1 MKKVLILMLCLFCF
15 IPPVLAG
22 NILQQEYETAKMQE
36 LAQEPAFYNKTAKGL
51 IEDDYL
57 HYLNG
62 GGSLYGV
69 LKYKQKNLSKDS
81 FDLKYV
87 NLMLAKYDI
96 IIKNINPQLV
106 KPDRIIVEDD
116 DYKKLSDDVKSDMAI
131 FNLIIFK

>member
-1 MKKVLILMLCLFCF
+1 MKRIILIISVIFLMLPAF
-15 IPPVLAG
+15 AG
-22 NILQQEYETAKMQE
+22 NILQQEYETAKMAE
-36 LAQEPAFYNKTAKGL
+36 MAQDPVFYNKTTKGL

-69 LKYKQKNLSKDS
+69 LKYKQKNLPKDS
-81 FDLKYV
+81 LNLKYV

-116 DYKKLSDDVKSDMAI
+116 DYKKLSDDIKSVMSG
-131 FNLIIFK
+131 FNLIMSK

>member
-1 MKKVLILMLCLFCF
+1 MKRIILTILLLFLALPCF
-15 IPPVLAG
+15 AG
-22 NILQQEYETAKMQE
+22 NLLQQEYETTKMAE
-36 LAQEPAFYNKTAKGL
+36 MAQSPAFYNKTAKGL

-69 LKYKQKNLSKDS
+69 LRHKQQNLPEDS
-81 FDLKYV
+81 LDLKYV
-87 NLMLAKYDI
+87 NLMLARYDI

-116 DYKKLSDDVKSDMAI
+116 DYKKLSDDVKSVLSG
-131 FNLIIFK
+131 FNLIMSE

>member
-1 MKKVLILMLCLFCF
+1 MKRIILIISVIFLMLPAF
-15 IPPVLAG
+15 AG
-22 NILQQEYETAKMQE
+22 NLLQQEYETAKMTE
-36 LAQEPAFYNKTAKGL
+36 TAQDPAFYNKTTKGL

-69 LKYKQKNLSKDS
+69 LKYKQKNLPKDS
-81 FDLKYV
+81 LNLKYV

-116 DYKKLSDDVKSDMAI
+116 DYKKLSDEIKSVMSG
-131 FNLIIFK
+131 FNLIMSK